1 MSAIIRAVALF
12 TLDWIPVAAVSG
24 WMASG
29 GLIAPYVAGLITSIW
44 FLAAL
49 AVAATLY
56 RRGTL
61 H

>member
-12 TLDWIPVAAVSG
+12 TLVWIPVAAVSG

-29 GLIAPYVAGLITSIW
+29 GLIAPFVAGLISSVW

-56 RRGTL
+56 RRGAL